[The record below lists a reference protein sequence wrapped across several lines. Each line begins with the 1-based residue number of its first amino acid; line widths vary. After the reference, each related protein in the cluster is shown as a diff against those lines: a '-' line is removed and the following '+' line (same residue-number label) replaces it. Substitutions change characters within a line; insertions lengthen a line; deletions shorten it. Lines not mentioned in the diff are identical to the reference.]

1 MSITSKITLAA
12 GMLTIIAGSVFAQDG
27 SSNGTYTNRRGGTVT
42 VSRTNNN
49 GQITV
54 DKSAT
59 GANGKATSV
68 HKTIDADPSDG
79 TLGRT
84 RTVTGTEGRTRTASA
99 NATFG
104 DGSLSTSRSVIGRGG
119 RTASRQATRNSAG
132 VSVTRTNRAG
142 QVFSRSRTR
151 R

>member
-1 MSITSKITLAA
+1 MSITRTLTLAITLLAF
-12 GMLTIIAGSVFAQDG
+12 GAGSVFAQNG
-27 SSNGTYTNRRGGTVT
+27 ASGGTYTTRRGGTVT

-54 DKSAT
+54 DKTAT
-59 GANGKATSV
+59 GANGKTASA

-84 RTVTGTEGRTRTASA
+84 RTVTGTQGRTRTASGY
-99 NATFG
+99 ATFG
-104 DGSLSTSRSVIGRGG
+104 DGTFSTSRSVTGRGG

-142 QVFSRSRTR
+142 QVFSRGRTR